1 MLKKSLQQEGLRI
14 SRVVIIVSFDTT
26 DDEDVG
32 SGGVLKRAEEDTATG
47 EKS

>member
-1 MLKKSLQQEGLRI
+1 
-14 SRVVIIVSFDTT
+14 VVIIVSFDTT

-32 SGGVLKRAEEDTATG
+32 SGEVLKRAEEDTATG

>member
-1 MLKKSLQQEGLRI
+1 M
-14 SRVVIIVSFDTT
+14 VIIVLFATT